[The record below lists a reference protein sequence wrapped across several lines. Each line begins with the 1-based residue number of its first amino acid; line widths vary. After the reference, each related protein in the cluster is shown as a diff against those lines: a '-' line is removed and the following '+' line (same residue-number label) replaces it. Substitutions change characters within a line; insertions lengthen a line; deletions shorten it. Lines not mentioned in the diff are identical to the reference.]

1 MKEKNVKNLMAIK
14 SNNKNKTCFIDL
26 KIPSFQIRKSEQEK
40 MEISVIV
47 SIYNGG
53 KNIKSSIE
61 SILNQTYGNFEL
73 ILIDDGS
80 NDNSFEI
87 MKFYSNLDKRIKILR
102 NKSNIGLTKSLNKGI
117 KLSKGNFIARQDI
130 DDISLPN
137 RLQLQLEFLSNNPDY
152 AFCGSNIY
160 IKQNRNKSLE
170 IFKFKG
176 IKKNLIIN
184 NCFIHSTIL
193 IRKKVLNKY
202 GLYNEKWFFGQD
214 YELWCQLIYKYQ
226 LKAQNL
232 KKKLVIMNIPNKN
245 LIQKDSKFLIQH
257 KNSIKTRLRHLK
269 YIKNPYSILMS
280 IIYII
285 INSIVIFLAI
295 CRRIVKI

>member
-1 MKEKNVKNLMAIK
+1 
-14 SNNKNKTCFIDL
+14 
-26 KIPSFQIRKSEQEK
+26 

-170 IFKFKG
+170 IFKFKD

-232 KKKLVIMNIPNKN
+232 KKKLVIMNIPKN

-295 CRRIVKI
+295 CRRIVKM